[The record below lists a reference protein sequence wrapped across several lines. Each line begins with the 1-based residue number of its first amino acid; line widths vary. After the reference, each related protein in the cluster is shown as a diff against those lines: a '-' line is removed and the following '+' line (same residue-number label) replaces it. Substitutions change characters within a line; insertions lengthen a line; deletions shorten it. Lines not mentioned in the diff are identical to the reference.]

1 VFHDHCIESLK
12 VSQEEFGDVAARCP
26 LCRSLVDG
34 FSSRLVRWRRAYKA
48 QVFRWYPIYPTWTR
62 ADEFVL
68 YAFVMSELKECGV
81 EAADMGLETHHK
93 EFLCSATEAFCGIPI
108 KKYLGME

>member
-12 VSQEEFGDVAARCP
+12 ESQEEFGDIAARCP
-26 LCRSLVDG
+26 LCRSLVDS
-34 FSSRLVRWRRAYKA
+34 FSSRLVQWRRAYKA
-48 QVFRWYPIYPTWTR
+48 QVFRWYIVCPTWTR
-62 ADEFVL
+62 ADELVL
-68 YAFVMSELKECGV
+68 YTFVMSELLESGV

-93 EFLCSATEAFCGIPI
+93 EFLCSATEAFSGIPI